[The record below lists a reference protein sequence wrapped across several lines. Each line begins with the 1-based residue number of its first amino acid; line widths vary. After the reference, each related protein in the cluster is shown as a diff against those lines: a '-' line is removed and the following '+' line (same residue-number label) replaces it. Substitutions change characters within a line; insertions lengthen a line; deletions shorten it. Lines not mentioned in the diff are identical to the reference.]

1 MNQVHVLVFWLD
13 EWNATC
19 SWILKWNCGRV
30 VRGRRQIIR
39 SQEPRK
45 SCRLPSMEQRN
56 GRSSALCHWPLQ
68 WGNRLLPL
76 MLSTESWNL
85 LVWDHSATFYFLFLL
100 QTVIVWDSES
110 KRIVEEKKHHER
122 GLREICWIA
131 DDSLASC
138 SLDHTVV
145 IHRIGTD
152 EYEIFTHQVKLVE
165 LTTIQLINRNH
176 KKIRNL
182 NRIVCLG
189 QSQCAS
195 MEQHVQA
202 AGLLFQWS
210 NCESKWRNFF
220 FNWNESERINLQIWK
235 PGNPTAVME
244 LVEAHYPIGCLDW
257 HQTGSC
263 SSLLAW

>member
-1 MNQVHVLVFWLD
+1 MWSEEGIKSFEAKNQGNHV
-13 EWNATC
+13 AC
-19 SWILKWNCGRV
+19 
-30 VRGRRQIIR
+30 
-39 SQEPRK
+39 
-45 SCRLPSMEQRN
+45 
-56 GRSSALCHWPLQ
+56 LQ
-68 WGNRLLPL
+68 WNKETDGAPL
-76 MLSTESWNL
+76 F
-85 LVWDHSATFYFLFLL
+85 ATGHYNGVTVFCRWCCPLNPEICSSGTTVPHFILFLL

-202 AGLLFQWS
+202 AGLLLQRQ
-210 NCESKWRNFF
+210 NCESKKKEFYFLIEMNLKEWTCRSGDRDILQPWW
-220 FNWNESERINLQIWK
+220 NW
-235 PGNPTAVME
+235 
-244 LVEAHYPIGCLDW
+244 
-257 HQTGSC
+257 
-263 SSLLAW
+263 